1 MAVKLD
7 QRGFEE
13 RFPNI
18 IETAK
23 DVEHAVVNGFHVI
36 LKKPVKSGARM
47 LIESLAL
54 RNEEHLEEGCPS
66 VPIIHIYITKLVR
79 LDTKEQ
85 LIEMGDYDIE
95 CFVIENALQLDETI
109 AFIETKLQD
118 CRVWVHLDEGDY
130 GTKIDQVLSKLFY
143 RIIDDKNCRII
154 NYSATNEEALLS
166 SFNNENRVKVVQL
179 IPGKQFKGPG
189 WFLDQDLVKQSEPF
203 WDWDSN
209 CLTMQGLEAIGL
221 LEESPDK
228 FFGVI
233 RLTDYQ
239 RALNDPSFTKF
250 FNDKDITVL
259 FIEDGKGDW
268 EKYVH
273 DNKKVLL
280 VLNTSFIKVGFYKQ
294 PVFWHDHRT
303 GVLLNT
309 RIQAY
314 GRNNHYDENGRTSNE
329 IH

>member
-13 RFPNI
+13 RFLGI
-18 IETAK
+18 IEFAK
-23 DVEHAVVNGFHVI
+23 DVEDAVVKGFHVI
-36 LKKPVKSGARM
+36 VEKPPLKSVAPRLV
-47 LIESLAL
+47 EYLAL
-54 RNEEHLEEGCPS
+54 RNMHHVEAGLPS
-66 VPIIHIYITKLVR
+66 VPIYHLYLTKLVR
-79 LDTKEQ
+79 KDTKEQ
-85 LIEMGDYDIE
+85 LIEMSGYGIY
-95 CFVIENALQLDETI
+95 CYAIENASHLDETI
-109 AFIETKLQD
+109 ALIEGKLRD
-118 CRVWVHLDEGDY
+118 GGRVWVHLDEGDY

-154 NYSATNEEALLS
+154 NYLAKNEEALLS
-166 SFNNENRVKVVQL
+166 SFNKNNRFKVVKPRLQ
-179 IPGKQFKGPG
+179 GRGFFMAKDF
-189 WFLDQDLVKQSEPF
+189 VKQSEPF
-203 WDWDSN
+203 WDFNSN
-209 CLTMQGLEAIGL
+209 CLTRQGLEAIDL
-221 LEESPDK
+221 LQNSEEK
-228 FFGVI
+228 LFGVL
-233 RLTDYQ
+233 RLPDCKI
-239 RALNDPSFTKF
+239 ALNDPSFTKF

-280 VLNTSFIKVGFYKQ
+280 VLNTSFIEVGFYKQ